1 LKPLTETA
9 LVAQLKQYLELAGAL
24 VIRVNSGAF
33 AGSHNG
39 KKWFVK
45 LNSEPG
51 CSDLLACYR
60 GRFVALEVKRPGKK
74 ATPEQESFLAAV
86 EAAGGLAAVVTGI
99 EDVQQLLD
107 CVQVERLERPM
118 ANGSPG
124 NQGSPDAE
132 FQLGKGKA

>member
-1 LKPLTETA
+1 MKPLTETA
-9 LVAQLKQYLELAGAL
+9 LVGAIKQFLELAGAL

-39 KKWFVK
+39 RRRFVK

-60 GRFVALEVKRPGKK
+60 GRFVALEVKKPGKH
-74 ATPEQESFLAAV
+74 ATPIQESFLAGV
-86 EAAGGLAAVVTGI
+86 RAAGGLAAVVTSI

-107 CVQVERLERPM
+107 SIQAERLDERM
-118 ANGSPG
+118 ANGSPRR
-124 NQGSPDAE
+124 PPLA
-132 FQLGKGKA
+132 